1 MRDAFGGAFF
11 IKIMLIFFAIY
22 ISFIAIALNYAKA
35 FRVKNNI
42 INIIEERES
51 YNIDV
56 QNLVDDYVASMNYYV
71 TSVGPNG
78 SSTSSSEGCRGR
90 GYCVRSM
97 YSDTL
102 RGTYYKVTTFIE
114 ISFPFFGINITV
126 PVTGETRLVGK

>member
-42 INIIEERES
+42 INIIEEHES

-71 TSVGPNG
+71 TSVGPNS
-78 SSTSSSEGCRGR
+78 SSTSYADGCTGR
-90 GYCVRSM
+90 GYCVRRM

-102 RGTYYKVTTFIE
+102 RGKYYKVTTFIE